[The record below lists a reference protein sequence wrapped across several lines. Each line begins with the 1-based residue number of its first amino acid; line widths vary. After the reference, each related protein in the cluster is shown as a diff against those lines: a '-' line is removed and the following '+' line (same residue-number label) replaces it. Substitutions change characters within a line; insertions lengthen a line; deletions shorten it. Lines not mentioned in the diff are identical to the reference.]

1 MPCRKHGSALDARRS
16 GLKCLF
22 SPMPSFSVDHA
33 SAFAGSF
40 NSSCEFFFRFVRNFR
55 FAKKQGGSSEK
66 DTGLVRNFIYNERIV
81 VDDLEFED

>member
-1 MPCRKHGSALDARRS
+1 MRDVKVP
-16 GLKCLF
+16 LF
-22 SPMPSFSVDHA
+22 SDATIFCHA